1 MKKFLSVCVVAA
13 GLLFAGKAEAQT
25 KIGYIK
31 IDDIVGLLPELAQGK
46 VNMDTVGQKFV
57 NDSIVPNIKYKQD
70 EYTKKLQ
77 EYADSTKPKSV
88 RDIILKDIQ
97 SLQEELSGADN
108 YVQQVLQ
115 FKQRE
120 FLAPYYAK
128 VKKAVD
134 EVAKKKGYTHVLST
148 DVFLIAPPSDDLSL
162 AVLDELKIK
171 LPQAAGGAK
180 PPATKN

>member
-1 MKKFLSVCVVAA
+1 MKKFLSVIVLAS
-13 GLLFAGKAEAQT
+13 GLFLANDAVAQT

-31 IDDIVGLLPELAQGK
+31 IDDIVGLMPELAQDK

-57 NDSIVPNIKYKQD
+57 NDSIAPNIRYKQE

-88 RDIILKDIQ
+88 KDLIAKDITA
-97 SLQEELSGADN
+97 LQEELGGVDE
-108 YVQQVLQ
+108 YVQQVLRY
-115 FKQRE
+115 KQQE

-128 VKKAVD
+128 ARKAID
-134 EVAKKKGYTHVLST
+134 AVAKKKGYTHVFST
-148 DVFLIAPPSDDLSL
+148 EVFLVAPEADDLSL

-171 LPQAAGGAK
+171 LPQQKPAAGK
-180 PPATKN
+180 